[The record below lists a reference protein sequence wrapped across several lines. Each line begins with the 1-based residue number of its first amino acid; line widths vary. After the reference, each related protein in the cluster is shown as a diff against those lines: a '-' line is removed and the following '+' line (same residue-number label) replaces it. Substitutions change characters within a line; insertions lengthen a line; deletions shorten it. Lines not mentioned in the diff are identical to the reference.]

1 MSNPTV
7 QNSPNIASTPSL
19 NHQNRA
25 RGTITSVNGQIA
37 TVEIDGDIFP
47 ELFEILAAPSDPS
60 VILEV
65 FSQSELSIFV
75 QILSNPD
82 KLFRG
87 MQVVGTG
94 SDLKVPVGS
103 PVLGRVIDLFGI
115 PKDNGKAI
123 TTDKKSSIYSKAPS
137 LNIVKSTYQVLETG
151 IKAIDFLTPIQKG
164 GKVGF
169 IGGAGVGKTILLTEL
184 MHNIT
189 LRPASSHLPGEH
201 KLQTESHL
209 GGESKPVYSVFAGVG
224 ERIREG
230 QELVQRLQESGVLP
244 KTILVLG
251 QMNENAAIRFR
262 IALAAAAQA
271 EYFRDEIKSDV
282 LFFIDNMFRYVQ
294 AGAEVATLLGT
305 IPSEQAYQAT
315 LQTEVA
321 TLEDRL
327 IPTGNGAITSF
338 QNVYVPADEI
348 SDAGVVAVM
357 SLLDNAIV
365 LSRSVAQKGIYPP
378 IDLFQSSSS
387 TASRSFLGEVHFKAL
402 TEFQKI
408 LENYNKL
415 SHIVAIVGEE
425 ELSPENRIL
434 YNRTKK
440 IINYLT
446 QPFFMTEKQTGKKGV
461 YVSRETSVK
470 DIAIILSGSLDN
482 TPAEKFMYIGSLAD
496 AKII

>member
-1 MSNPTV
+1 MN
-7 QNSPNIASTPSL
+7 QCQGI
-19 NHQNRA
+19 
-25 RGTITSVNGQIA
+25 ITSINGQIA
-37 TVEIDGDIFP
+37 KVEIEGEAFP
-47 ELFEILAAPSDPS
+47 ELFEILTSPEDSG

-65 FSQSELSIFV
+65 FSQSEESIFV

-82 KLFRG
+82 KLYRG
-87 MQVVGTG
+87 MKVSGTG
-94 SDLKVPVGS
+94 SDLKIPVGQG
-103 PVLGRVIDLFGI
+103 VLSRVIDLFGI
-115 PKDNGKAI
+115 PKDNAGPI
-123 TTDKKSSIYSKAPS
+123 NQEKKMSIYSKAPP
-137 LNIVKSTYQVLETG
+137 LNIVQSCYQILETG
-151 IKAIDFLTPIQKG
+151 IKAIDFLTPIQRG

-189 LRPASSHLPGEH
+189 LQ
-201 KLQTESHL
+201 QT
-209 GGESKPVYSVFAGVG
+209 SKNTGTKSVYSVFAGVG

-230 QELVQRLQESGVLP
+230 QELYERLKQSGVLS

-251 QMNENAAIRFR
+251 QMNENAAVRFR
-262 IALAAAAQA
+262 VAMAAVAEA
-271 EYFRDEIKSDV
+271 EYFRDQLKSDV
-282 LFFIDNMFRYVQ
+282 LFFIDNMFRFVQ

-315 LQTEVA
+315 LQTEVS

-327 IPTGNGAITSF
+327 IPTANGSITSF

-348 SDAGVVAVM
+348 TDAGVVAVM
-357 SLLDNAIV
+357 SFLDNAIV

-387 TASRSFLGEVHFKAL
+387 TSSKSFLGEVHFKAL
-402 TEFQKI
+402 TEFQKL

-425 ELSPENRIL
+425 ELSAENRIL
-434 YNRTKK
+434 YSRTKK

-446 QPFFMTEKQTGKKGV
+446 QPFFMTEKQSGKKGV
-461 YVSRETSVK
+461 YVPK
-470 DIAIILSGSLDN
+470 DTAVNDIEVILSGKLDN
-482 TPAEKFMYIGSLAD
+482 IPADKFMYLGSLAD

>member
-1 MSNPTV
+1 MSNSPT
-7 QNSPNIASTPSL
+7 QPNNLS
-19 NHQNRA
+19 QV
-25 RGTITSVNGQIA
+25 RGTITSINGQIA
-37 TVEIDGDIFP
+37 TVSIEGEVFP
-47 ELFEILAAPSDPS
+47 ELFEILVSPADPG

-65 FSQSELSIFV
+65 FSQSRTAVFAA
-75 QILSNPD
+75 ILSNPE

-87 MQVVGTG
+87 MEVAGTG
-94 SDLKVPVGS
+94 ADLKVPVGQA
-103 PVLGRVIDLFGI
+103 VLGRVIDLFGT
-115 PKDNGKAI
+115 PRDNAGEIKS
-123 TTDKKSSIYSKAPS
+123 DKKSSIYSKAPS
-137 LNIVKSTYQVLETG
+137 LNIVQSTYQILETG
-151 IKAIDFLTPIQKG
+151 IKAIDFLTPIQRG

-189 LRPASSHLPGEH
+189 LRTSSSGQAPSPKLPVPG
-201 KLQTESHL
+201 
-209 GGESKPVYSVFAGVG
+209 SKSVYSVFAGVG

-230 QELVQRLQESGVLP
+230 QELHQRLKESGVLP
-244 KTILVLG
+244 NTVLVLG
-251 QMNENAAIRFR
+251 QMNENAAIRLR
-262 IALAAAAQA
+262 VALAGVAQA
-271 EYFRDEIKSDV
+271 EYFRDQMKSDV

-294 AGAEVATLLGT
+294 AGAEMATLLGT

-315 LQTEVA
+315 LQTEIS

-327 IPTGNGAITSF
+327 IPTATGSITSF

-357 SLLDNAIV
+357 SVLDNAIV

-378 IDLFQSSSS
+378 IDLFHSSSS
-387 TASRSFLGEVHFKAL
+387 TLTKAFLGEVHFKAL
-402 TEFQKI
+402 TQFQKL
-408 LENYNKL
+408 LENYDKL

-446 QPFFMTEKQTGKKGV
+446 QPFFMTEKQTGKKGA
-461 YVSRETSVK
+461 YVSKDTTVK
-470 DIAIILSGSLDN
+470 DIEMILSGKLDN
-482 TPAEKFMYIGSLAD
+482 IPNDKFMYVGSLKE
-496 AKII
+496 AKIIS

>member
-1 MSNPTV
+1 MAAQTAQADTLSQCQGTV
-7 QNSPNIASTPSL
+7 VSI
-19 NHQNRA
+19 
-25 RGTITSVNGQIA
+25 NGQIA
-37 TVEIDGDIFP
+37 EVIIDGDIFP
-47 ELFEILAAPSDPS
+47 QALELLVSQGEGENPDK

-65 FSQSELSIFV
+65 FSQSPGRIFA
-75 QILSNPD
+75 QILSDPD

-87 MQVVGTG
+87 MTVYGIG
-94 SDLKVPVGS
+94 SELKIPAGKE
-103 PVLGRVIDLFGI
+103 VLGRVIDLFGNPRDGQGAI
-115 PKDNGKAI
+115 AGK
-123 TTDKKSSIYSKAPS
+123 TKVSIYSKAPS
-137 LNIVKSTYQVLETG
+137 LNLVESNYQILETG

-189 LRPASSHLPGEH
+189 LKSPLPD
-201 KLQTESHL
+201 
-209 GGESKPVYSVFAGVG
+209 KPEVFSVFAGVG

-230 QELVQRLQESGVLP
+230 QELHERLTASGVMP
-244 KTILVLG
+244 KTVIILG

-262 IALAAAAQA
+262 IALAAVAQA
-271 EYFRDEIKSDV
+271 EFFRDQLKSDV
-282 LFFIDNMFRYVQ
+282 LFFIDNMYRFVQ

-315 LQTEVA
+315 LQSEIS
-321 TLEDRL
+321 TLQDRL
-327 IPTGNGAITSF
+327 ISTENGNITSF

-348 SDAGVVAVM
+348 SDAGVTAVM
-357 SLLDNAIV
+357 SFLNSAIV
-365 LSRSVAQKGIYPP
+365 LSRSVAQKGLYPP
-378 IDLFQSSSS
+378 IDLYQSTSS
-387 TASRSFLGEVHFKAL
+387 TISKPLLGEVHFKAL
-402 TEFQKI
+402 TEFQK
-408 LENYNKL
+408 LLDNLNSL

-461 YVSRETSVK
+461 SVPKETTIK
-470 DIAIILSGSLDN
+470 DIAMILSGSLDN
-482 TPAEKFMYIGSLAD
+482 IPSEKFLYIGSLKD
-496 AKII
+496 GGILK

>member
-1 MSNPTV
+1 MTTVKIQSQSNTL
-7 QNSPNIASTPSL
+7 SES
-19 NHQNRA
+19 
-25 RGTITSVNGQIA
+25 RGIITSVNGQIA
-37 TVEIDGDIFP
+37 EVEIQSEIFP
-47 ELFEILAAPSDPS
+47 ELLEIMVAPSDPT

-65 FSQSELSIFV
+65 FSQSKKLIFA
-75 QILSNPD
+75 QILSKPD
-82 KLFRG
+82 KLYRG
-87 MQVVGTG
+87 MAVSGTG
-94 SDLKVPVGS
+94 SDLKVPVGQA
-103 PVLGRVIDLFGI
+103 VLGRVIDLFGL
-115 PKDNGKAI
+115 PRDRNGAVKS
-123 TTDKKSSIYSKAPS
+123 DKKTSIYSRAPS
-137 LNIVKSTYQVLETG
+137 LNIVQSRYQILETG

-184 MHNIT
+184 LHNVT
-189 LRPASSHLPGEH
+189 LGYKPGLSPS
-201 KLQTESHL
+201 KPGLS
-209 GGESKPVYSVFAGVG
+209 ESKPVYSVFAGVG

-230 QELVQRLQESGVLP
+230 QELFQRLKESGVLP
-244 KTILVLG
+244 KTVIVLG
-251 QMNENAAIRFR
+251 QMNENASVRFR
-262 IALAAAAQA
+262 VALAAVAQA
-271 EYFRDEIKSDV
+271 EYLRDQLKSDV
-282 LFFIDNMFRYVQ
+282 LFFMDNMFRFVQ

-315 LQTEVA
+315 MQTEIS

-327 IPTGNGAITSF
+327 IPTANGSITSF
-338 QNVYVPADEI
+338 QNVYVPSDELT
-348 SDAGVVAVM
+348 DAGVLTVM
-357 SLLDNAIV
+357 SFLDNAVV

-387 TASRSFLGEVHFKAL
+387 TLSKAFLGEMHFKAL
-402 TEFQKI
+402 TEFQKL

-415 SHIVAIVGEE
+415 AHIVAIVGEE

-461 YVSRETSVK
+461 YVSKDTVVN
-470 DIAIILSGSLDN
+470 DIALILSGKLDDI
-482 TPAEKFMYIGSLAD
+482 AADKFMYIGSLKE